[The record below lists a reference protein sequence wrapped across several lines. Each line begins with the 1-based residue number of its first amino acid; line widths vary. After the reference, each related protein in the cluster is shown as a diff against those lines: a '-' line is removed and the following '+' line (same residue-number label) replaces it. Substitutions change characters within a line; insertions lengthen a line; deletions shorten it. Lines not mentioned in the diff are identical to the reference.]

1 MNYILLA
8 KFLAAFSALSAG
20 TSIVATRFLIS
31 DADPHS
37 MAVIRFGIGALCLI
51 PFLVSGIR
59 RNPISISDW
68 PMVTLLGALL
78 FGLFTFLFNA
88 SLVYT
93 TSAHAAV
100 GLATSPIITLVLAWV
115 LGREAMTTIKMLCV
129 VLGFLGVAVAVSDT
143 LIGHGSSKSVL
154 LGDSLMLM
162 AALIVSIY
170 SIFAKPYI
178 MKYGGIYFTSVVML
192 IGVVCLMAVC
202 QLIGKPVQIPDF
214 SMIDWSVMA
223 FLGVIGAAIQ
233 FTSYIWALGRI
244 TPSTAGISLTLAPI
258 SAFIFAWPVLGEEIS
273 YQAILGLILVIA
285 AIVIMNRQPQ

>member
-1 MNYILLA
+1 
-8 KFLAAFSALSAG
+8 
-20 TSIVATRFLIS
+20 
-31 DADPHS
+31 
-37 MAVIRFGIGALCLI
+37 
-51 PFLVSGIR
+51 
-59 RNPISISDW
+59 
-68 PMVTLLGALL
+68 
-78 FGLFTFLFNA
+78 
-88 SLVYT
+88 
-93 TSAHAAV
+93 
-100 GLATSPIITLVLAWV
+100 
-115 LGREAMTTIKMLCV
+115 
-129 VLGFLGVAVAVSDT
+129 
-143 LIGHGSSKSVL
+143 
-154 LGDSLMLM
+154 MLM

-214 SMIDWSVMA
+214 SMIDWGVMA